1 MAKTICKPTGEEFK
15 KHFEIFKLDD
25 QQNMDGDDIAD
36 RIPFLK
42 ASEYHQKWLKIQQ
55 DFRAKMI
62 TLERRQNNLQNGG
75 DEDPLTT
82 EEQNLLN
89 LKGEDEQMY
98 LLDKIFVET
107 GEDVEDMFIAFK
119 LHKLM

>member
-1 MAKTICKPTGEEFK
+1 MATTICKPSAEDFK
-15 KHFEIFKLDD
+15 RHFEIFKLDD
-25 QQNMDGDDIAD
+25 QNNMDGDDIAD
-36 RIPFLK
+36 KIPYLK
-42 ASEYHQKWLKIQQ
+42 ASEYHQKWLKIQE
-55 DFRAKMI
+55 DHRAKMI
-62 TLERRQNNLQNGG
+62 ALERRQSNLQNGG
-75 DEDPLTT
+75 DEEPLNS
-82 EEQNLLN
+82 EDLYLLN

>member
-1 MAKTICKPTGEEFK
+1 
-15 KHFEIFKLDD
+15 
-25 QQNMDGDDIAD
+25 
-36 RIPFLK
+36 
-42 ASEYHQKWLKIQQ
+42 
-55 DFRAKMI
+55 MI

-75 DEDPLTT
+75 DEDPLTA
-82 EEQNLLN
+82 EEQYLLN